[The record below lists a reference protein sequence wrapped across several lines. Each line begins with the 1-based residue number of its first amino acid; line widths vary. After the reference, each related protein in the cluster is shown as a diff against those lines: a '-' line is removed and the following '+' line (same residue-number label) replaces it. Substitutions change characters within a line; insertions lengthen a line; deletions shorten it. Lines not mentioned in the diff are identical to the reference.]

1 MNIVAIIP
9 VRSGSKGLKNK
20 NIKKIGNLPLL
31 AHTILDAKKS
41 KYINEIFVSTDSEKY
56 SILAEKYGATIPF
69 LRPKKYSTDRSTTEI
84 VLKHFANHLLL
95 KREFNEKDIIV
106 YLQVTELFRP
116 INIIDQCISKL
127 IANPKVDT
135 AFAAQVT
142 HKNYWISEGS
152 KFKRLN
158 RLKDKQYLPR
168 QSKKP
173 LFRED
178 TGIACATRLKVL
190 LSGNRIGRNI
200 EIVEYDHHLSSLD
213 IHDLDDFKLAK
224 FVYEYLGGKKN
235 II

>member
-20 NIKKIGNLPLL
+20 NVKKIGNLPLL
-31 AHTILDAKKS
+31 AHTIMAAKKS

-56 SILAEKYGATIPF
+56 SRLAKKYGAIIPF
-69 LRPKKYSTDRSTTEI
+69 LRPKKYSSDRSTTES
-84 VLKHFANHLLL
+84 VLKHFANYLLL
-95 KREFNEKDIIV
+95 NRDFNEKDIIV

-116 INIIDQCISKL
+116 MNIIDQCISKL
-127 IANPKVDT
+127 IANPKIDT

-152 KFKRLN
+152 GFKRLN

-173 LFRED
+173 IFRED

-200 EIVEYDHHLSSLD
+200 EIVKYDYLLSSLD
-213 IHDLDDFKLAK
+213 IHGLEDFKLAK
-224 FVYEYLGGKKN
+224 FVYEYLGDKKKS
-235 II
+235 